1 MKRTLY
7 FTLWIFFLLNSLS
20 AQSDSYI
27 LKRSVYKTPLTSIN
41 TSPDGSLLL
50 AGFNDGSFR
59 LLDPETFDVKL
70 NVDNAHGKAV
80 NAMDMP
86 PNMDFILSAG
96 HNNIRLWDLSGKHL
110 AYWNAHATTIWNV
123 DISSDGKRA
132 VSSAIN
138 KTFILWDVQN
148 GAILERMRGHKDV
161 TMSVRISPDNQFI
174 VSGSND
180 HTIKIWDMGTL
191 QVTKTLI
198 GPTSNVYD
206 VEISPDN
213 RLLAVAS
220 KDRSI
225 RVYDIEKENLI
236 HVLKG
241 HGDMVMEVEFSPD
254 GNYLLSGSA
263 DHSLILWDL
272 RTGEKIHSFLD
283 NEEAVMDLVY
293 HPDGHSFY
301 SISYAG
307 DLTRW
312 AINPEI
318 FVLRYFDALYHAD
331 LSSDPLFE
339 PRRKG
344 ESKNDYQ
351 SREDEATIK
360 KAQITDQYY
369 RQYLSEREH

>member
-1 MKRTLY
+1 MKRTLCSVV
-7 FTLWIFFLLNSLS
+7 WILFLLNSLP
-20 AQSDSYI
+20 AQVDSYI

-59 LLDPETFDVKL
+59 LLDPETFEVKL
-70 NVDNAHGKAV
+70 QVKDAHGKAI

-86 PNMDFILSAG
+86 PKMDFILSAG
-96 HNNIRLWDLSGKHL
+96 HNTIKLWDLSGKRL
-110 AYWNAHATTIWNV
+110 AIWNTHATTIWNL

-138 KTFILWDVQN
+138 KTFILWDVQT
-148 GAILERMRGHKDV
+148 GAILERMRGHEDV
-161 TMSVRISPDNQFI
+161 TMSVCISPNNKFI
-174 VSGSND
+174 ASGSSD
-180 HTIKIWDMGTL
+180 HTIKIWDMETL

-198 GPTSNVYD
+198 GPTSDVYD
-206 VEISPDN
+206 VAISPDN
-213 RLLAVAS
+213 STLAVAS

-225 RVYDIEKENLI
+225 RIYDIEKENLD
-236 HVLKG
+236 HVMKG
-241 HGDMVMEVEFSPD
+241 HGDMVMEVEYSPD

-272 RTGEKIHSFLD
+272 RSGEKIHSFLD

-293 HPDGHSFY
+293 HPSGNSFY

-312 AINPEI
+312 EINPEI
-318 FVLRYFDALYHAD
+318 FVLRYFDVPYHD
-331 LSSDPLFE
+331 ELTSDPIFE

-344 ESKNDYQ
+344 ESKNDYLV
-351 SREDEATIK
+351 REAEAAIK
-360 KAQITDQYY
+360 KGQVIDRYY
-369 RQYLSEREH
+369 QQYLSEREQ